1 MTMKKEK
8 IDKGMSYSAISK
20 EFGFSLKSVVSLV
33 KKGELKLNDYD
44 KIDNESYLK
53 FKQSWEDKPEWM
65 KKK

>member
-1 MTMKKEK
+1 MIKKQK

>member
-1 MTMKKEK
+1 MANKKQK
-8 IDKGMSYSAISK
+8 IDKGMSYSEISK

-33 KKGELKLNDYD
+33 KRGELKLNDYD

>member
-1 MTMKKEK
+1 MTMKKQK

-33 KKGELKLNDYD
+33 KRGELKLNDYD

>member
-1 MTMKKEK
+1 MANKKQK

-33 KKGELKLNDYD
+33 KRGELKLNDYD